1 MESGETT
8 GRRQRQAANYDIQD
22 IAFGLP
28 RFGGSAATHIR
39 EPFCNQPQK
48 NPRSADSSNHRR
60 RHPSTLIVTIIPSSQ
75 SRSHIRLLRD
85 RLLSLCR
92 AVESFGSIRF
102 TVA

>member
-8 GRRQRQAANYDIQD
+8 GAGNGKRPTTTYRISRLDCLVLVVLQ
-22 IAFGLP
+22 P
-28 RFGGSAATHIR
+28 HIR

-75 SRSHIRLLRD
+75 ARSHIRLLRD